1 MPTTSKRLR
10 KAAQHDP
17 AAVGRI
23 AAIQEKQIEALQ
35 RENAALTAVVTGVSE
50 LTWDFIDTRTGEV
63 TRRPLFPKEM

>member
-10 KAAQHDP
+10 KAAHHDP

-35 RENAALTAVVTGVSE
+35 RENAALTAVVTGVAN
-50 LTWDFIDTRTGEV
+50 LRFDYIDPVTGEIE
-63 TRRPLFPKEM
+63 RRLIFDGR

>member
-1 MPTTSKRLR
+1 MPTTRKRLR

-35 RENAALTAVVTGVSE
+35 RENAALTAVVTGVAN
-50 LTWDFIDTRTGEV
+50 LRLDYIDPATGEIEK
-63 TRRPLFPKEM
+63 RPLFDDR